1 MRRAARDRQAATD
14 CGGWRAGHNGGD
26 AATRHQFSRAGGS
39 PKSLSDRRGGRSPV
53 NGRALEDQ
61 YARLDDLDARLRATR
76 TLDGRRKAARELFAV
91 LADTDRA
98 MRDDARRSGEDARLT
113 GLRCDEACAGV
124 LGDVA

>member
-1 MRRAARDRQAATD
+1 
-14 CGGWRAGHNGGD
+14 
-26 AATRHQFSRAGGS
+26 
-39 PKSLSDRRGGRSPV
+39 V